1 MTRPENTLLVRESDL
16 GDHADPGPRDLSGAV
31 PLPAWAQPVLFA
43 LSSVMRVRTDDR
55 IIALTYDDGP
65 RPEHTGPILAE
76 LASRDLR
83 ATFFVL
89 TDRAEES
96 PAMIRQMLA
105 AGHEVALHG
114 IDHTRLTEVS
124 WLQAARRVREGKRRL
139 ERVTGTPVTLYRPT
153 YGALGLAQFLTARL
167 LGMQVV
173 YWTAWAQD
181 WFDDTAEAVAAR
193 AVLARHPGAVLL
205 LHDTTDDTPVD
216 GPDGARPTFS
226 RGEVTA
232 RVLDALQADGYR
244 IVPVGELVSR
254 YPVVRAV
261 TTQRPWV
268 SLRRRLARVRH
279 RATPPSASGTTA
291 GPG

>member
-1 MTRPENTLLVRESDL
+1 VTRPTDTLLVRERDL
-16 GDHADPGPRDLSGAV
+16 GDHGDPGPRDLSHAS
-31 PLPAWAQPVLFA
+31 PLPTWAQPVLLA
-43 LSSVMRVRTDDR
+43 LSSVMRVRTDER
-55 IIALTYDDGP
+55 VIALTYDDGP

-76 LASRDLR
+76 LAARGVR

-96 PAMIRQMLA
+96 PAMISQMLA

-114 IDHTRLTEVS
+114 IDHTRLTEVPG
-124 WLQAARRVREGKRRL
+124 LQAARRVREGKRRL
-139 ERVTGTPVTLYRPT
+139 ERVTGAPVTMYRPT
-153 YGALGLAQFLTARL
+153 YGAQGLAQFLTARL

-193 AVLARHPGAVLL
+193 AVRARHPGAVLL

-216 GPDGARPTFS
+216 EQARGRPTFS

-232 RVLDALQADGYR
+232 RVLDALLADGYR
-244 IVPVGELVSR
+244 VVPVGELITGH
-254 YPVVRAV
+254 PVVRAV

-279 RATPPSASGTTA
+279 GATPPSA
-291 GPG
+291 

>member
-1 MTRPENTLLVRESDL
+1 VTRPADTLLVRERDL
-16 GDHADPGPRDLSGAV
+16 GDHADPGPRDLSHAL
-31 PLPAWAQPVLFA
+31 PLPTWAQPVLLA
-43 LSSVMRVRTDDR
+43 LSSVMRVRTDER
-55 IIALTYDDGP
+55 LLALTYDDGP
-65 RPEHTGPILAE
+65 RPEHTGPILGE
-76 LASRDLR
+76 LAARDVR

-96 PAMIRQMLA
+96 PAMIRQMLD

-124 WLQAARRVREGKRRL
+124 WLRAARRVREGKRRL
-139 ERVTGTPVTLYRPT
+139 ERVTGAPVTMYRPT
-153 YGALGLAQFLTARL
+153 YGAQGLAQFLTARL

-193 AVLARHPGAVLL
+193 AVRARHPGAVLL

-216 GPDGARPTFS
+216 SAGDAPGAAPSRGRPTFS

-232 RVLDALQADGYR
+232 RVLDALLADGYR
-244 IVPVGELVSR
+244 VVPVGELISR
-254 YPVVRAV
+254 HPVVRAV

-279 RATPPSASGTTA
+279 GATPPST
-291 GPG
+291 